1 MNNNNLR
8 KKGLYY
14 KKYLEEKLFNP
25 LNKDIIKNLN
35 KFEITLS
42 EEKNILNIKSDCL
55 YFEIKNDK
63 INNIKFNY
71 DETITTLE
79 SFLYFVKMFDNFIM
93 KYTNNLSLK

>member
-42 EEKNILNIKSDCL
+42 EEKI
-55 YFEIKNDK
+55 F
-63 INNIKFNY
+63 
-71 DETITTLE
+71 
-79 SFLYFVKMFDNFIM
+79 
-93 KYTNNLSLK
+93 